1 LVLSLLKNAKKL
13 HQGQMCRGR
22 QGRRYSWRFLENTMR
37 SRFVTFLFV
46 LPFAFFEVQGPAAR
60 AQMTVDIAKITCK
73 QFVISKFAR
82 PKSVA
87 FWLSGYYNG
96 KNGNTSIDIREM
108 EQNVHKLET
117 YCRRNYEM
125 PVMDAAKNVLSVEK

>member
-1 LVLSLLKNAKKL
+1 
-13 HQGQMCRGR
+13 M
-22 QGRRYSWRFLENTMR
+22 RRFTN
-37 SRFVTFLFV
+37 FFIILF
-46 LPFAFFEVQGPAAR
+46 FAFLMPQGPAAR
-60 AQMTVDIAKITCK
+60 AQMTVDFAKVTCK

-87 FWLSGYYNG
+87 YWLSGYYNG
-96 KNGNTSIDIREM
+96 KNSNTSVDIREM

-125 PVMDAAKNVLSVEK
+125 PVMDAAKNVLNVQK